1 MNDGEALLRLDD
13 VHAFYGLSHVL
24 QGVSLRVPRGGIVSL
39 IGRNGAGKTTTLKSV
54 LGLVKAPR
62 GRIALGGESI
72 AGLPPHQI
80 ARRGIALVPEE
91 RRIFSALTVAENI
104 LLSAGGRKDAI
115 PEALEWFPALGDY
128 LRRSGDRLSGGE
140 QQMLAIARALVARP
154 QLMLIDE
161 PLEGLAPIIAERIE
175 QALAALRGKITALH
189 RRPEPQVADAGRRAS
204 LRDGPRPD
212 RVCGRLGGACAESAA
227 DRAVSR
233 DCRMSWAEHRQPD
246 AARA

>member
-1 MNDGEALLRLDD
+1 MNDGETLLQLDD

-39 IGRNGAGKTTTLKSV
+39 IGRNGSGKTTTLKSV
-54 LGLVKAPR
+54 LGLVAAPR
-62 GRIALGGESI
+62 GRIVLGGESI
-72 AGLPPHQI
+72 TGLPPHKI

-91 RRIFSALTVAENI
+91 RRIFARLTVAENI

-115 PEALEWFPALGDY
+115 PEAIEWFPALRDY
-128 LRRSGDRLSGGE
+128 LRRPGDRLSGGE

-175 QALAALRGKITALH
+175 QALAALRGKITALIVDQNLKWLM
-189 RRPEPQVADAGRRAS
+189 QVAAHHYVMDRGRIVFAGSSQELAGNPQ
-204 LRDGPRPD
+204 LIEQY
-212 RVCGRLGGACAESAA
+212 LGIAA
-227 DRAVSR
+227 
-233 DCRMSWAEHRQPD
+233 
-246 AARA
+246 

>member
-72 AGLPPHQI
+72 AHLPPHQI

-175 QALAALRGKITALH
+175 QALAALRGKITALIVDQNLKWLM
-189 RRPEPQVADAGRRAS
+189 QVAEHHYVMDRGRIVFAGGSEELAQNPQ
-204 LRDGPRPD
+204 LIEQY
-212 RVCGRLGGACAESAA
+212 LGIAA
-227 DRAVSR
+227 
-233 DCRMSWAEHRQPD
+233 
-246 AARA
+246 